1 MKRAELRN
9 LVRQLG
15 GPTVVGKA
23 CGGITSQAVN
33 HWDRVPFE
41 HAPILEK
48 LARER
53 SVTRSDGTPYTCEL
67 LRPDLADRFAVM
79 RNSLN
84 PSLGEAR

>member
-9 LVRQLG
+9 LIRQLG

-33 HWDRVPFE
+33 HWPRVPTD

-48 LARER
+48 LAREKG
-53 SVTRSDGTPYTCEL
+53 VTRSDGTPYTCEL
-67 LRPDLADRFAVM
+67 LRPDLADRFAIL
-79 RNSLN
+79 RGGDE
-84 PSLGEAR
+84 PILGSTD